1 MTLFKKEGN
10 NWVKAF
16 KPMLAA
22 TDTIV
27 EAYLARNAKPTAKI
41 QEGAKTSSNSPHRY
55 SVSDLELWRAFLQD
69 NEILLSGTR
78 EELLNGYR
86 LILGEN
92 TVWVDDD
99 LESLVPMGQPYI
111 APETF
116 FKIMINYLRS
126 RAQLQE
132 NYVGKKE
139 IAAFC
144 GVSVP
149 TVDRLLREGMPSRKI
164 KSRRV
169 FNKVEVDQWLR

>member
-1 MTLFKKEGN
+1 MTLFKKQGN
-10 NWVKAF
+10 NWVKAW
-16 KPMLAA
+16 KPMVAA

-27 EAYLARNAKPTAKI
+27 EAYLSRNAKPVAKI
-41 QEGAKTSSNSPHRY
+41 QEGGKTSY
-55 SVSDLELWRAFLQD
+55 TVTDLELWKLFLED
-69 NEILLSGTR
+69 NEILLDGTR
-78 EELLNGYR
+78 EGLLNGYR
-86 LILGEN
+86 LILGED
-92 TVWVDDD
+92 TVWVADD

-111 APETF
+111 DPETF
-116 FKIMINYLRS
+116 LKIMINYLRS

-169 FNKVEVDQWLR
+169 FNKVEVDQWLRG